1 MESKKVYLDYSATTP
16 LRPEILEEMIGTAPS
31 FGNPSS
37 VHQIGQ
43 KSNHLLNQCRDNISH
58 LLGCQSSEIIFTGGA
73 TESNNFILQGIAL
86 QAKKE
91 NIPHFIISPLEH
103 SSVRETAFFLEKY
116 KKIELSLL
124 PIDKT
129 GIVKLEDIEKLIKK
143 NTRLI
148 SIATASSEI
157 GTIQPIPEI
166 TSLAKQMNIFFHTDA
181 VQSVGTMGLN
191 LKENSPDAVTLSS
204 HKIYGPRGVGLLY
217 LKTGSDVVPV
227 NYGGGQEGGY
237 RAGTENVMGILG
249 FSKALEFVFREKESY
264 REQMQE
270 LSALLDAEIEKR
282 LPEAMLTGDKEK
294 RLCFHRNYIFPNC
307 SGTQLLMHLDL
318 NGICVSSGSACS
330 SGRAEP
336 SFALTKMG
344 YSPEESSCSLR
355 ISMGLQNSKDDV
367 LFFVDKLKN
376 CL

>member
-1 MESKKVYLDYSATTP
+1 MNSKKIYLDHSATTP
-16 LRPEILEEMIGTAPS
+16 LRHEILEEMTKIAPL

-37 VHQIGQ
+37 IHQIGQ
-43 KSNHLLNQCRDNISH
+43 KSNYLLSQSRQKIAQI
-58 LLGCQSSEIIFTGGA
+58 LGCQSQEIIFTGGA
-73 TESNNFILQGIAL
+73 TESNNLILQGIAL

-91 NIPHFIISPLEH
+91 KIPHFIISPLEH

-143 NTRLI
+143 NTQLI

-217 LKTGSDVVPV
+217 LKTGSAVVPV
-227 NYGGGQEGGY
+227 SYGGGQEGGY
-237 RAGTENVMGILG
+237 RAGTENVMGIVG
-249 FSKALEFVFREKESY
+249 FSKALEFVLREKENY
-264 REQMQE
+264 RHQMQE
-270 LSALLDAEIEKR
+270 LSALLDAEIEKNI
-282 LPEAMLTGDKEK
+282 PEAILTGDKEK

-307 SGTQLLMHLDL
+307 SATQLLMHLDL

-336 SFALTKMG
+336 F
-344 YSPEESSCSLR
+344 SSITNR
-355 ISMGLQNSKDDV
+355 NNSRAC
-367 LFFVDKLKN
+367 F
-376 CL
+376 